1 MTTLNEI
8 KQFLEPKKFAV
19 AGVSRNEKKFGGAIF
34 KELREKGFHLF
45 PINPNATEIQ
55 GVKCY
60 QSVNELPD
68 DITHL
73 LVVTKKA
80 ETEKVVKQALE
91 KGIEM
96 IWIQQ
101 KSETPE
107 ALEILKK
114 SGITFIHKKCIMMF
128 AEPVKSVHG
137 FHRSLVKFFGGYPKM
152 HAPSPN

>member
-8 KQFLEPKKFAV
+8 KQFLAPKKFAI

-34 KELREKGFHLF
+34 KELREKGFELF

-60 QSVNELPD
+60 QSVNELPGEVN
-68 DITHL
+68 HL
-73 LVVTKKA
+73 LVVTKKH
-80 ETEKVVKQALE
+80 ETEKVVQQALE
-91 KGIEM
+91 NGMKM

-107 ALEILKK
+107 ALEILQN
-114 SGITFIHKKCIMMF
+114 SGISYIHKKCIMMF

-152 HAPSPN
+152 VAPSPN